1 MVAED
6 TVATTRKLITT
17 NFQTQLSLQFS
28 ILNLI
33 LILVTKIIENNKMVK
48 GRKRPGAEWPEGGNN
63 ETTKL
68 IHVPCPHVEEIFSF
82 LEKHAN
88 YKAPLYSSK
97 VRAGFPSP
105 GDDYVET
112 YLDLNQRYIQTPAA
126 TFFVIASGDSM
137 VNAHIEEG
145 DMLVVDRSIEATH
158 GKIVIAALNG
168 ELTVKR
174 LSKTGGRIQL
184 LPENPK
190 YKPIDITEE
199 YDVVIWG
206 VVKHIMK
213 DV

>member
-1 MVAED
+1 
-6 TVATTRKLITT
+6 
-17 NFQTQLSLQFS
+17 
-28 ILNLI
+28 
-33 LILVTKIIENNKMVK
+33 MVK
-48 GRKRPGAEWPEGGNN
+48 GGKRPGAGRPKGGKYN
-63 ETTKL
+63 EATKL
-68 IHVPCPHVEEIFSF
+68 VRIPYSRVEEVLSF
-82 LEKHAN
+82 LDMRTN
-88 YKAPLYSSK
+88 YRAPLYSSK

-112 YLDLNQRYIQTPAA
+112 YLDLNKRYIQTPAA

-137 VNAHIEEG
+137 TNAHIEEG

-174 LSKTGGRIQL
+174 LSKVGGRVQL

-199 YDVVIWG
+199 HDLVIWG